1 MQLVSPLFTSM
12 TKNCRLQEP
21 EVDKLIEEQCTKCV
35 ESRKVQFLRYNNN
48 MVCCLDFSMVIFI
61 IDKRL
66 LCYCVSGDAIKSY
79 YKKPWW
85 NCKDHCCHFD
95 FLQMLIFFLFFWFR
109 AAWSLCSFHPTDE
122 YCLDAFCCMHWG
134 HGYYSDPSKRE
145 CESRQLKYHG
155 QQNWPFSPKQSHH
168 SWLKHEKTKAQ

>member
-35 ESRKVQFLRYNNN
+35 ESRKVQFNN
-48 MVCCLDFSMVIFI
+48 MVCCLDISMVIFI

-79 YKKPWW
+79 YKKP
-85 NCKDHCCHFD
+85 
-95 FLQMLIFFLFFWFR
+95 
-109 AAWSLCSFHPTDE
+109 
-122 YCLDAFCCMHWG
+122 
-134 HGYYSDPSKRE
+134 
-145 CESRQLKYHG
+145 
-155 QQNWPFSPKQSHH
+155 
-168 SWLKHEKTKAQ
+168 